1 MKRISISYEKK
12 KRLIGYAFVAPWIL
26 GAIYFFLLP
35 LIQSVIYSF
44 SEVSIKSGG
53 METVWVGF
61 EYYYRALFTDRE
73 ATQLLWSSLS
83 SVLIKTVY
91 IAILSLFVAVVLNQ
105 KFFGRAAARAIFFL
119 PIIVTSGVVISIIN
133 GDSST
138 SSLFNGT
145 ESSTMVKSFELVAL
159 LNDIGF
165 PEKVT
170 TFLTGL
176 VDQVLNIVWV
186 CGVQILILLSGL
198 QSVPGHLYE
207 AAKMDG
213 ASGWESFWFVTFPML
228 SPMLLLTIIYS
239 IVDGLSDYSNKY
251 QNLVLDYANTYLNYS
266 YSSALATIYMVLSGL
281 IIGLVFLMTR
291 RFVFYMAD

>member
-1 MKRISISYEKK
+1 MKRISISYERKK
-12 KRLIGYAFVAPWIL
+12 HLIGYAFVAPWIL
-26 GAIYFFLLP
+26 GGLYFFLLP
-35 LIQSVIYSF
+35 LIQSVIYSV
-44 SEVSIKSGG
+44 SEVAIKSGG
-53 METVWVGF
+53 METNWVGF
-61 EYYYRALFTDRE
+61 SYYYRALFTDRE

-105 KFFGRAAARAIFFL
+105 KFFGRTAARAVFFL

-133 GDSST
+133 GDST
-138 SSLFNGT
+138 ASSLFTGT
-145 ESSTMVKSFELVAL
+145 DSSTMVKSFELVKL

-165 PEKVT
+165 PDKVT
-170 TFLTGL
+170 QLLTGL
-176 VDQVLNIVWV
+176 VDQVLNIAWV

-198 QSVPGHLYE
+198 QTVPGHLYE

-213 ASGWESFWFVTFPML
+213 ASGWESFWFITFPML

-251 QNLVLDYANTYLNYS
+251 QKLILSYANTYLNFS
-266 YSSALATIYMVLSGL
+266 YSAALSTIYMLLSGL
-281 IIGLVFLMTR
+281 FIGLVFLIAR
-291 RFVFYMAD
+291 RYVFYMAD